1 MADFFKNRNMLVN
14 TALRDDVLF
23 LKIVGISHENGN
35 TQLII
40 KKTTLDIAG
49 IGNTCSRIEADN
61 ITGSDAEGFNAFFVV
76 DILIQDNF
84 HCIEGS
90 LCIIVFAVDMDR
102 GIDQLESTIIDSAAA
117 GIDTAIFTLC
127 IVGI

>member
-1 MADFFKNRNMLVN
+1 MADFFKNRNVLVN

-76 DILIQDNF
+76 DIFIQNDF
-84 HCIEGS
+84 HGIES
-90 LCIIVFAVDMDR
+90 PFLLVIIAVDMD
-102 GIDQLESTIIDSAAA
+102 GSIN
-117 GIDTAIFTLC
+117 
-127 IVGI
+127 